1 MFDLSSI
8 LRFGAS
14 HDTMLIKTHKPTF
27 LAETAVA
34 VSALPCS
41 QRADAN
47 WQPGRVPALGG
58 ALCARSS
65 AAEASQT
72 RATPSGSPFLL
83 WRATRQRR
91 REGDAQLETVL

>member
-14 HDTMLIKTHKPTF
+14 HETMLIKTHKPTF

-58 ALCARSS
+58 SS
-65 AAEASQT
+65 L
-72 RATPSGSPFLL
+72 R
-83 WRATRQRR
+83 
-91 REGDAQLETVL
+91 